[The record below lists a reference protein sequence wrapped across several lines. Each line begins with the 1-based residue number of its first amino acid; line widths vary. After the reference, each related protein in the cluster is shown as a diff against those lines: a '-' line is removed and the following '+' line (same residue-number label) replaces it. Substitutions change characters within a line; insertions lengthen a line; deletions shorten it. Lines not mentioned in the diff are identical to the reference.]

1 MKSATATTPTR
12 QEPTWPKSVS
22 EPQPKAR
29 PADKRPE
36 PSAQGT
42 IPSQSTSSVLELE
55 SIVVDKEQIRRRAY
69 ELWVED
75 RYQDGNQLEH
85 WLAAERELRG
95 KKK

>member
-12 QEPTWPKSVS
+12 QEPTRPKSVS
-22 EPQPKAR
+22 EPQTKAH

-36 PSAQGT
+36 PTAQGT
-42 IPSQSTSSVLELE
+42 IPSQSPSSVLEFE
-55 SIVVDKEQIRRRAY
+55 SIVVDEEQIRRRAY

-75 RYQDGNQLEH
+75 GYQDGNQLEH